1 MPNEQPSKLSRI
13 VSGGLRSIAASVPGL
28 ASIGQAWNE
37 YENYRTGERITELMD
52 NLKNKLESLQ
62 DRVDNI
68 EDIYQKTSDQFFSL
82 LEVTVEKVSK
92 EFSKQKREIYADVL
106 TNLSFQQ
113 YKYPYEDK
121 VAVIHSL
128 DTLNPADLEVLKL
141 FRGKYQSAVK
151 ELDWRG
157 LDLPGDDINQKL
169 SELISMLARLE
180 SRGLI
185 ITASTSNL
193 AIYPPE
199 GLDKSIALLIETQY
213 RILPLGQRILST
225 LE

>member
-1 MPNEQPSKLSRI
+1 M
-13 VSGGLRSIAASVPGL
+13 
-28 ASIGQAWNE
+28 
-37 YENYRTGERITELMD
+37 
-52 NLKNKLESLQ
+52 
-62 DRVDNI
+62 
-68 EDIYQKTSDQFFSL
+68 
-82 LEVTVEKVSK
+82 

-113 YKYPYEDK
+113 HEYPYEDK

-128 DTLNPADLEVLKL
+128 DALNHADLEVLKL
-141 FRGKYQSAVK
+141 FRQKDQSAVK
-151 ELDWRG
+151 ELNWQG
-157 LDLPGDDINQKL
+157 LNLPGDDINQKL

-185 ITASTSNL
+185 ITAKTGNL